1 MQINLQ
7 EVLKLT
13 RYTRTELI
21 SRKIYENISIASQK
35 YNDTFEQL

>member
-13 RYTRTELI
+13 EYTETE
-21 SRKIYENISIASQK
+21 STARKVFDNINIASEK
-35 YNDTFEQL
+35 YNNESD